1 MQHASTIILN
11 VAIELFDL
19 VVAAIVLLEGMV
31 RKALTGL
38 GIGGAA
44 QTVIL
49 AVVTIMLVV
58 AAFRAFGR
66 LFAILIVVF
75 VLLLLLHATTGSPAK
90 VTPFHNEHVM
100 DNT

>member
-11 VAIELFDL
+11 IAVELFDL

-38 GIGGAA
+38 GIDGAA

-49 AVVTIMLVV
+49 VVVTILFVV

-90 VTPFHNEHVM
+90 VAPFHNE
-100 DNT
+100 NASKAA

>member
-19 VVAAIVLLEGMV
+19 VVAAIVLLEGVV
-31 RKALTGL
+31 RKALAGL

-66 LFAILIVVF
+66 LFAILIVVL
-75 VLLLLLHATTGSPAK
+75 VLLLLLHATTGSPGN
-90 VTPFHNEHVM
+90 VTPFHDQHVSK
-100 DNT
+100 NA